1 MKAVQMRSA
10 FGVVTALAATTAAIA
25 LIGAAGPA
33 QAADPIKIGVIA
45 ENQAVAGASIPQAAQ
60 LAADEINAKGGIDGR
75 QVEIVAYDD
84 HSSAA
89 EGVRS
94 FQRAVQQDGVNAVI
108 ASYVSEVVLAL
119 EPWAA
124 RLKTPMVTPGAASD
138 LITKAVHD
146 NYDTNKY
153 SFHGYLTSTALADS
167 VCAGVKDLFVDPYK
181 MTKAVIFS
189 EDAAWTTPLDAEYEK
204 CLPKIGLEVVDH
216 IRVSPDTTDFTPIFN
231 QIMAKK
237 PDIIITGISHIGTQP
252 VVQWKNQQVPIP
264 MAGINSQASNSTFW
278 NETNGATDG
287 VVFQAVDAPD
297 VPITEK
303 TVPFAKAFKAKYGN
317 YPSYAGYTAYDEVY
331 YIADAV
337 KRAGSTDS
345 DKLVDALE
353 KTDYTGTIGQ
363 IKFHAKDDQF
373 AHGLVIGPD
382 TINGLLLQYQ
392 GEDQVAVWPKNLAK
406 GELKFPAFVKVG
418 KQ

>member
-1 MKAVQMRSA
+1 MKSLKMRSA
-10 FGVVTALAATTAAIA
+10 FGVLTTLAATTAAAA
-25 LIGAAGPA
+25 LIGATGPA
-33 QAADPIKIGVIA
+33 HAADPIKIGVIA

-75 QVEIVAYDD
+75 KVEIVAYDD

-89 EGVRS
+89 EGVRA

-167 VCAGVKDLFVDPYK
+167 VCAGVKDIFVDPYK

-216 IRVSPDTTDFTPIFN
+216 IRVSPDTNDFTPIFN

-252 VVQWKNQQVPIP
+252 VVQWKNQQIPIP
-264 MAGINSQASNSTFW
+264 MAGVNSQASNSTFW

-287 VVFQAVDAPD
+287 IVFQAVDAPD
-297 VPITEK
+297 VAITEK
-303 TVPFAKAFKAKYGN
+303 TIPFAKAFKAKYGN

-345 DKLVDALE
+345 EKLVDALE

-363 IKFHAKDDQF
+363 IKFHPKGDKF
-373 AHGLVIGPD
+373 AHGLVVGPD

-392 GEDQVAVWPKNLAK
+392 GDEQVAIWPKKLAK
-406 GELKFPAFVKVG
+406 GEPKFPAFVKVG

>member
-1 MKAVQMRSA
+1 MKAVQLRSA
-10 FGVVTALAATTAAIA
+10 FGAVTALAATTAVAA
-25 LIGAAGPA
+25 LIGSAGPA
-33 QAADPIKIGVIA
+33 QAADSIKIGVIA

-167 VCAGVKDLFVDPYK
+167 VCAGVKDIFVDPYK

-216 IRVSPDTTDFTPIFN
+216 IRVSPDTNDFTPIFN

-264 MAGINSQASNSTFW
+264 MAGINSQASNSTFY
-278 NETNGATDG
+278 NETNGATEG

-297 VPITEK
+297 VAITKK

-331 YIADAV
+331 YIAEAV

-345 DKLVDALE
+345 EKLVDALE

-363 IKFHAKDDQF
+363 IRFHPKDDQF

-392 GEDQVAVWPKNLAK
+392 GEEQVAVWPKNLAK